1 MVSKLSLGLVLLG
14 ILAMVGCGGSGDYD
28 EVVAVNTKFIDAMET
43 YLEDVDG
50 ADSASD
56 MADAIDAYAEKI
68 EEIAPQLK
76 AVVAKF
82 PELKDNSKVPEELKA
97 LQERSAAMAKKIP
110 ASIMKS
116 MKYMKDSEV
125 QEAQNRLQQAMA
137 QMR

>member
-1 MVSKLSLGLVLLG
+1 MAAKLSLGLVLLG
-14 ILAMVGCGGSGDYD
+14 ILAILGCGGSADYD

-43 YLEDVDG
+43 YLEGVDG

-68 EEIAPQLK
+68 EEIGPQLK
-76 AVVAKF
+76 AVAAKF
-82 PELKDNSKVPEELKA
+82 PELRDNAKVPEELKA
-97 LQERSAAMAKKIP
+97 LQERAAAMAEKIP

-125 QEAQNRLQQAMA
+125 QEAQKRLQQAMT
-137 QMR
+137 QMQ